1 MDKTKGSYMNKYRNK
16 KTEGYDS
23 GIEYKRSLVLKQMEQ
38 DGIISEL
45 RQQVRYELIP
55 PIHETEIVQ
64 LKTKTKTV
72 ERCIQRSIDYV
83 ADFAYIRD
91 GELIVE
97 DVKGSKFIVTSDFKI
112 KCKMMF
118 YFHKIKVRIV
128 YGKKIKDT
136 TTAAYE

>member
-38 DGIISEL
+38 YGIISEL

-55 PIHETEIVQ
+55 AMYETKVIQ
-64 LKTKTKTV
+64 LKTKTKEV
-72 ERCIQRSIDYV
+72 ERCLQRCIDYV
-83 ADFAYIRD
+83 ADFTYMRD
-91 GELIVE
+91 GELVVE
-97 DVKGSKFIVTSDFKI
+97 DVKGCQSIITADFKI